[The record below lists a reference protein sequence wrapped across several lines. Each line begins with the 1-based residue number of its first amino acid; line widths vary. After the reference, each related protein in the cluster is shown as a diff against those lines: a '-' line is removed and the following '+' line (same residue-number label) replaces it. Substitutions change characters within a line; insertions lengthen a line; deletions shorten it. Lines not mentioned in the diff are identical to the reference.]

1 MYSRRDVIA
10 VECSAFHSNHIA
22 TWIHTQNNILTD
34 YHNGL

>member
-1 MYSRRDVIA
+1 MYSRRDVIV

-22 TWIHTQNNILTD
+22 TLTHTHNILTD